1 MSNVEHEHG
10 PDCDCPDCGDPRS
23 MDFLDKYLTVW
34 IFGAMAIG
42 VGLGYIVPGVTQPIQ
57 DFHLVEIGLIVM
69 MYPPLAKVNY
79 GQLPRVFAQWRV
91 LSLSL
96 IQNWLL
102 GPTLMFGLALVFFGG
117 IVPGL
122 PARPEFFLGLV
133 FIGMARCIAMVLVW
147 NDLADGSSEYA
158 AGLVAFNSVFQ
169 ILTYGIYIT
178 FFALVLPE
186 ALGLETLTAGIAEFE
201 ITAGEVFEAIAIFL
215 GIPFAAGILSR
226 YVLPVSVGIYSQYAG
241 TGIHGGEW
249 YEENYLPTIDPLT
262 LVALLFT
269 VIVMFATQGGK
280 IVAEPGN
287 VVLIAVPLTIYF
299 LVMFVVSFAM
309 GHRIG
314 ADYSTTTAIGFT
326 AASNNFELAIAV
338 AVAVF
343 GIESSVAFTTVIG
356 PLIEVPVLLSLV
368 YVALWLQRTVDWR
381 GHTTGQLDST
391 KPTSAGDSAADPITE
406 DD

>member
-1 MSNVEHEHG
+1 MSAVEHEHG

-42 VGLGYIVPGVTQPIQ
+42 VGLGAFADGVTAPIN
-57 DFHLVEIGLIVM
+57 DFYLVEIGLILM

-91 LSLSL
+91 LGLSL
-96 IQNWLL
+96 LQNWLI
-102 GPTLMFGLALVFFGG
+102 GPTLMVGLALLFFGG

-122 PARPEFFLGLV
+122 PARPDFFLGLV

-169 ILTYGIYIT
+169 ILTYGVYIT
-178 FFALVLPE
+178 FFALVLPDV
-186 ALGLETLTAGIAEFE
+186 LGLETLTAGIAEFE
-201 ITAGEVFEAIAIFL
+201 ITAGEVFAAIAIFL
-215 GIPFAAGILSR
+215 GLPFAAGIASR
-226 YVLPVSVGIYSQYAG
+226 FVG
-241 TGIHGGEW
+241 TRTKGEAW
-249 YEENYLPTIDPLT
+249 YDEEFVPKIDPLT

-280 IVAEPGN
+280 ILDEPGN

-343 GIESSVAFTTVIG
+343 GVESSVAFTTVIG

-391 KPTSAGDSAADPITE
+391 KPTTVAETDAEPVTE

>member
-1 MSNVEHEHG
+1 MSETESG
-10 PDCDCPDCGDPRS
+10 S
-23 MDFLDKYLTVW
+23 LDFLDKYLTVW

-42 VGLGYIVPGVTQPIQ
+42 VGLGYIAPGITQPIQ
-57 DFHLVEIGLIVM
+57 DLRLVPIGLVLM

-91 LSLSL
+91 LGLSL
-96 IQNWLL
+96 LQNWLI
-102 GPTLMFGLALVFFGG
+102 GPTLMVVLALVFFGG

-147 NDLADGSSEYA
+147 NDLAEGSSEYA

-169 ILTYGIYIT
+169 ILTYGVYIT
-178 FFALVLPE
+178 VFALFLPD
-186 ALGLETLTAGIAEFE
+186 ALGLEELTAGIAAFNVSP
-201 ITAGEVFEAIAIFL
+201 AQVFEAIAIFL

-226 YVLPVSVGIYSQYAG
+226 YVG
-241 TGIHGGEW
+241 TRTRGVEW
-249 YEENYLPTIDPLT
+249 YEEKFVPRIDPLT

-269 VIVMFATQGGK
+269 VIVMFAMQGER
-280 IVAEPGN
+280 IVGQPTD
-287 VVLIAVPLTIYF
+287 VLLIAVPLTIYF
-299 LVMFVVSFAM
+299 VVQFFLGFGM
-309 GHRIG
+309 GHWIG

-343 GIESSVAFTTVIG
+343 GVGSGVAFTTVIG

-368 YVALWLQRTVDWR
+368 YVALWFQRNVDWR

-391 KPTSAGDSAADPITE
+391 TPAGATGSDGEPITE
-406 DD
+406 KD